1 MFESD
6 LLNLMVEVQPG
17 LGPVRVTLILERLRI
32 RTCDLE
38 FILKGRP
45 QSDDVNKSF

>member
-17 LGPVRVTLILERLRI
+17 LGPGVTDSGKVE
-32 RTCDLE
+32 
-38 FILKGRP
+38 
-45 QSDDVNKSF
+45 NWNM